1 MVFTKSE
8 APRVT
13 LSVMQTDVLKPH
25 LSKVPEAPKK
35 TVPEK
40 KIPAAVPKKEKV
52 PPAKGILALFY
63 SFLHNVCLFHRNWY
77 VLQICITLTGKRV
90 PVFKIFHVV
99 CLIVL
104 LDIF

>member
-13 LSVMQTDVLKPH
+13 LSIMQTDVLKPH

-63 SFLHNVCLFHRNWY
+63 SFFHNVCLFHRKLVRSSDLYNTNRKTCAC
-77 VLQICITLTGKRV
+77 V
-90 PVFKIFHVV
+90 
-99 CLIVL
+99 
-104 LDIF
+104 